1 MDVASRVFR
10 LIQLEGDWYW
20 RLDIKNDDGLSA
32 RSCPGRRRRKTPRR
46 RWELQRAGTDGCVCP
61 RTKGRRCL
69 FALRRSVGPACK
81 RNWPRPAQVALVP
94 PPRSRKAPLR
104 RASLKVGHLE
114 GRGDEAPSA
123 WRNAPDV
130 PLSADHISGPSRRIL
145 RSAPPSDARL
155 LSHQLAASE
164 KVSSPDRSERDQGD
178 EDRRHH
184 GGEIAH

>member
-104 RASLKVGHLE
+104 RASLKVTWRDVVTKLRR
-114 GRGDEAPSA
+114 RGETPRTSLCPPTTLVDRAAEFYAQRLPPTPDCSRTS
-123 WRNAPDV
+123 WR
-130 PLSADHISGPSRRIL
+130 
-145 RSAPPSDARL
+145 RL
-155 LSHQLAASE
+155 
-164 KVSSPDRSERDQGD
+164 KK
-178 EDRRHH
+178 
-184 GGEIAH
+184 